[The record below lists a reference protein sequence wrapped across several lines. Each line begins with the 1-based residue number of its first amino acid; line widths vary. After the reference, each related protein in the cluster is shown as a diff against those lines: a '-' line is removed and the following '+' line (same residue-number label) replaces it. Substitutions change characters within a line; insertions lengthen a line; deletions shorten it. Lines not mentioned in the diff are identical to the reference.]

1 MSEYFEHQIALS
13 PQQTSKLKKLKTVT
27 IKHPTIGSGLT
38 IHVNGTNNKKIMSA
52 YKKGKN
58 HRLKLSAEELAQNE
72 VAGSGFF
79 QTLHKMGISRKQF
92 NKGGKAAG
100 KTIARVVAPVVK
112 DLAPQIGQM
121 AGMALASATG
131 NPALAPVGAM
141 LGNSLANEAS
151 KQLDKVGGSGAK
163 PYATGLILPPKR
175 KGMKVPI
182 VGNPVVVEGGM
193 VGPQN
198 EIQRVKAR
206 LRKVSHDPVSGRGIV
221 FSSSSQPTQVHRN
234 TLLGRGLDPNHS
246 FRNGYYNTLPPNNP
260 AMHPFIESGLA
271 YVGGKGF
278 QPSGY

>member
-13 PQQTSKLKKLKTVT
+13 PQQRSKLKKLKTVT

-38 IHVNGTNNKKIMSA
+38 IHVNGVNNKKIMSA

-92 NKGGKAAG
+92 NKGGKTAG
-100 KTIARVVAPVVK
+100 KTIARVAAPVVK

-151 KQLDKVGGSGAK
+151 KQLDKVGGSG
-163 PYATGLILPPKR
+163 
-175 KGMKVPI
+175 
-182 VGNPVVVEGGM
+182 

-246 FRNGYYNTLPPNNP
+246 FRNGYYNTLPPHNP
-260 AMHPFIESGLA
+260 AMHPFVESGLT